1 MGVDTRFITLYGIK
15 RTYEEC
21 ESLLE
26 EDDGES
32 STLDFIVDGYDT
44 QYVYLGHIFLKT
56 ASMRWDAPEGEIS
69 IDIDKLKEYKKK
81 YTAEFRDSYPDY
93 IHLLDGP
100 WYIHSFVH
108 YS

>member
-69 IDIDKLKEYKKK
+69 IDIDKL
-81 YTAEFRDSYPDY
+81 
-93 IHLLDGP
+93 LDCVSSGAC
-100 WYIHSFVH
+100 YLTYNGTILI
-108 YS
+108 